1 MKLKARA
8 KINLTLEVLGKRKD
22 NYHNLMMVMQSIDI
36 YDKIEIGIRNSEGIF
51 LDCNKKELMTK
62 DNLAYR
68 AAKIFLE
75 YIKSDVGCD
84 IYIEKAIP
92 MGAGLAGGS
101 TNAAAVLYA
110 LNQLTNAKLSE
121 EELMKL
127 ALSLGADV
135 PFCLHGGTQFSEGV
149 GERLSKL
156 PDLDF
161 SLLLVKPKESI
172 STAQVFQ
179 KLEPS
184 DYSDGEKTKRFIQF
198 SEEKNYH
205 RALQYMC
212 NGLYEK
218 SLSFVPQMSEIIQR
232 MKKDFGCA
240 AAMMSGSGSTVFG
253 IFDNREARRK
263 AYEYFSAIHEDV
275 FETQT
280 APQSIINEV

>member
-8 KINLTLEVLGKRKD
+8 KINVTLEVLGKRKD

-68 AAKIFLE
+68 AAKTFLD

-101 TNAAAVLYA
+101 TDAAAVLYA
-110 LNQLTNAKLSE
+110 LNHLTNAKLSE
-121 EELMKL
+121 KELVKI

-135 PFCLHGGTQFSEGV
+135 PFCLLGGTQLCEGV

-161 SLLLVKPKESI
+161 SLLLVKPEVSI
-172 STAQVFQ
+172 STAEVFQ
-179 KLEPS
+179 KLEKS
-184 DYSDGEKTKRFIQF
+184 DYSDGENTRQFIRFIK
-198 SEEKNYH
+198 EKNPYH
-205 RALQYMC
+205 ALQYMC

-218 SLSFVPQMSEIIQR
+218 SSSFVPQMDEII
-232 MKKDFGCA
+232 KKLKSDFGCR

-253 IFDNREARRK
+253 IFEHQAEQKK
-263 AYEYFSAIHEDV
+263 AYEYFLTIHEDV

-280 APQSIINEV
+280 APQSITVEV